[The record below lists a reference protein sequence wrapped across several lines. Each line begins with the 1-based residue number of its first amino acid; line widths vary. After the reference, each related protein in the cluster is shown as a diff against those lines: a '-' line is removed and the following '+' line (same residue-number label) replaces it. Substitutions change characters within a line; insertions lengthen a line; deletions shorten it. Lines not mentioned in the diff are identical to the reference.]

1 MKRQIR
7 VGLVVLLVVALSIPL
22 VRGAAWAVK
31 TTEKVYD
38 YLRVFNQALALIQS
52 RYVEEVEPKK
62 LIYGAI
68 DGMVRELDPHSAF
81 LRPEFMQ
88 EMNVDAKGTFGG
100 LGIEITKEK
109 DYVLIVAPI
118 EDTPA
123 DRAGIESGDRIIAI
137 DGEST
142 RDMTIMDAVKRL
154 RGEPGTQVTIT
165 VERDSWEEPQDIA
178 ITREI
183 IEVKTVKSRPI
194 DDGIGYI
201 KITSFNLQTYGA
213 LRSALKELEGSGN
226 LAGGLVLDLRNNPG
240 GLLDVS
246 VKVADMFLDG
256 GIIVETKGRS
266 KGQSS
271 VERASP
277 GGFDDFPM
285 VVLVNSGSAS
295 ASEIVAGALQDNKR
309 AILVGVRTFGKGS
322 VQTILPL
329 SDGAGLKLTT
339 AKYLTPSGR
348 DIQAKGIEP
357 NIFVEAAPWSGIE
370 PEKRKWLVREENL
383 KRHLESEGEEEKTEG
398 EAGEERDVQ
407 LETAMSILKSWP
419 IFEEMTKGKG
429 FSKPETFPSE

>member
-1 MKRQIR
+1 MRRRMK
-7 VGLVVLLVVALSIPL
+7 VVFVVLLAIAVSIPL
-22 VRGAAWAVK
+22 AGGAAWAVK
-31 TTEKVYD
+31 ATGKIYD
-38 YLRVFNQALALIQS
+38 YLRIFNQALALIQS
-52 RYVEEVEPKK
+52 KYVEEVDPKE

-88 EMNVDAKGTFGG
+88 EMNVNAKGTFGG

-123 DRAGIESGDRIIAI
+123 FRAGLKSGDRIVAI
-137 DGEST
+137 EGEST

-165 VERDSWEEPQDIA
+165 VERDEWDKPRDITL
-178 ITREI
+178 TREV
-183 IEVKTVKSRPI
+183 IEVKTVKFRPI
-194 DDGIGYI
+194 NEGIGYI
-201 KITSFNLQTYGA
+201 KITSFNLQTYSA
-213 LRSALKELEGSGN
+213 LRSALKELARSGHLKN
-226 LAGGLVLDLRNNPG
+226 GLVLDLRNNPG

-246 VKVADMFLDG
+246 VKVADLFLDG
-256 GIIVETKGRS
+256 GVVVRIKGRS
-266 KGQSS
+266 KCQSS
-271 VERASP
+271 VERATA
-277 GGFDDFPM
+277 GGFLDFPM

-309 AILVGVRTFGKGS
+309 AIVVGVRTFGKGS

-339 AKYLTPSGR
+339 AKYFTPSGR

-357 NIFVEAAPWSGIE
+357 NIVVEASPWSGIE
-370 PEKRKWLVREENL
+370 PEKRKWIVREEDL
-383 KRHLESEGEEEKTEG
+383 KKHLEGEKSKEQVEKELQ
-398 EAGEERDVQ
+398 EERDIQ
-407 LETAMSILKSWP
+407 LETAVSILRSWP
-419 IFEEMTKGKG
+419 IFEEMIKSSG
-429 FSKPETFPSE
+429 FLKSETPVE